1 MLIDIT
7 LTSLAEFSLSLCIAL
22 LPVFLIVGICTCVF
36 VWKTLND
43 IKKDTGDIY
52 AIRCKVRETSGTVD
66 YIKYD
71 TSAIREIL
79 ETAMKD
85 DETDSVE
92 ENAES

>member
-7 LTSLAEFSLSLCIAL
+7 LTSLAEFSLSLCIAI
-22 LPVFLIVGICTCVF
+22 LPVFLVVGICTCVH
-36 VWKTLND
+36 VWKTLSD
-43 IKKDTGDIY
+43 IKKDTRDIY
-52 AIRCKVRETSGTVD
+52 AIRCKTREISSTVD

-71 TSAIREIL
+71 TSAIHETL

-85 DETDSVE
+85 DETDSGE